1 MTPTRI
7 FIGGARREF
16 ARERAHLRDYL
27 RGDPLM
33 RRFFE
38 VLVLEPDPARDGLPD
53 AARRGAVE
61 HCDIYVGLLGADY
74 GLEDDAGISPAEREF
89 DRAVAFGKHR
99 LIFVKGA
106 EGTERHPGMRALIDR
121 AHAGIAR
128 RRFTTPAELVAGL
141 YAALLRHVEA
151 ERLLHRVP
159 FDAEPCSG
167 ATTNDLDAEAMG
179 RFIRTTRRSRGLP
192 VADAAPPT
200 DLLRHLGLLWRG
212 RLTNAAILLFGQAPQ
227 RFLISSEVECA
238 HFHGT
243 AVARPIPYRRVY
255 RGTVF
260 ELVDQ
265 AVDFVLGAIDRTVG
279 TRAKAVQAPVTHEI
293 PEQVVTEAIVNAVA
307 HRDYAQPE
315 GVQVL
320 LFRDRL
326 EVVSPGHPP
335 PSRRG
340 VRPRMERPS
349 IPTNP
354 LIAAPMHLLGYG
366 EGTGAGTGAM
376 TRLCAEAGLPG
387 PPEFEEDGGFFT
399 TRIWRVRAA
408 ARNPELPDLPPIPAP
423 PDTTQN
429 APPTAP
435 TTQIS
440 TRERILALLRAE
452 PKLTR
457 NDLAL
462 RTGITP
468 HGVKYHLARLKK
480 AGLLRRVGS
489 DRAGHWE
496 VLCRQGSVHGLLDPK
511 PHDHDA

>member
-1 MTPTRI
+1 MSPTRI
-7 FIGGARREF
+7 FIGGAQGEF

-38 VLVLEPDPARDGLPD
+38 VLVPEPAPARDGLPD
-53 AARRGAVE
+53 AARWDTVE
-61 HCDIYVGLLGADY
+61 HCDIYVGLFGADY
-74 GLEDDAGISPAEREF
+74 GFEDDAGISPVEREF
-89 DRAVAFGKHR
+89 DQAVAFGKHR

-106 EGTERHPGMRALIDR
+106 DGAERHPGMRALIDR
-121 AHAGIAR
+121 AQAGIAR

-151 ERLLHRVP
+151 ERLLHLVP

-167 ATTNDLDAEAMG
+167 ATTNNLDAEAMG

-227 RFLISSEVECA
+227 RFLISSEVECT

-243 AVARPIPYRRVY
+243 AVARPTPYRRVY

-265 AVDFVLGAIDRTVG
+265 AVDFVLGAIDRSVG
-279 TRAKAVQAPVTHEI
+279 TRAETVQAPVAHEI
-293 PEQVVTEAIVNAVA
+293 PKQVVTEAVVNAVA
-307 HRDYAQPE
+307 HRDYTDPE
-315 GVQVL
+315 SIQIL
-320 LFRDRL
+320 LFQDRL
-326 EVVSPGHPP
+326 EVVSPGHSP
-335 PSRRG
+335 PSRLG
-340 VRPRMERPS
+340 VKPGSEHPS

-366 EGTGAGTGAM
+366 EGTGTGTAAM

-387 PPEFEEDGGFFT
+387 PEFEEDAGFFT
-399 TRIWRVRAA
+399 TRIWRTRAA
-408 ARNPELPDLPPIPAP
+408 ARSPERTGSPPIPAP
-423 PDTTQN
+423 PITTQN
-429 APPTAP
+429 PPPTAS

-440 TRERILALLRAE
+440 TRQRILELLRAE

-457 NDLAL
+457 NDLAV

-468 HGVKYHLARLKK
+468 DGVKYHLARLKK

-496 VLCRQGSVHGLLDPK
+496 VQHLN

>member
-1 MTPTRI
+1 MTPIRI
-7 FIGGARREF
+7 FIGGAEREF
-16 ARERAHLRDYL
+16 ARERAHLFDYL

-38 VLVLEPDPARDGLPD
+38 VLVPEPAPSCDGLPD
-53 AARRGAVE
+53 AAPRDAVE
-61 HCDIYVGLLGADY
+61 HCDIYVGLFGTDY
-74 GLEDDAGISPAEREF
+74 GAEDKAGASPVEREF
-89 DRAVAFGKHR
+89 DRAVALGKRR

-106 EGTERHPGMRALIDR
+106 EGTERHPKMRALIDR
-121 AHAGIAR
+121 AQAGIAR
-128 RRFTTPAELVAGL
+128 RRFTTSAELVAGL
-141 YAALLRHVEA
+141 YAALLRHLEA
-151 ERLLHRVP
+151 ERLLKRVP

-279 TRAKAVQAPVTHEI
+279 TRAETVQAPVAHEI
-293 PEQVVTEAIVNAVA
+293 PKQVVTEAVVNAVA

-335 PSRRG
+335 PSRLE
-340 VRPRMERPS
+340 VKPRSEHPS

-366 EGTGAGTGAM
+366 EGMGTGTAAM

-387 PPEFEEDGGFFT
+387 PDFEEDGGFFT
-399 TRIWRVRAA
+399 TRIWRVPAA
-408 ARNPELPDLPPIPAP
+408 AQNPEGPGSPPFPHPSAI
-423 PDTTQN
+423 TQN
-429 APPTAP
+429 AIRTPP

-440 TRERILALLRAE
+440 TRERVLELLRAE

-457 NDLAL
+457 NDLAV

-468 HGVKYHLARLKK
+468 DGVKYHLARLKK

-496 VLCRQGSVHGLLDPK
+496 VQDLN

>member
-1 MTPTRI
+1 MTPIRI
-7 FIGGARREF
+7 FIGGAQREF
-16 ARERAHLRDYL
+16 AQEWAHLLDYL

-38 VLVLEPDPARDGLPD
+38 VLVPEPDPARDGLPNV
-53 AARRGAVE
+53 ARRDAVE
-61 HCDIYVGLLGADY
+61 HCDIYVGLFGTDY
-74 GLEDDAGISPAEREF
+74 GDEGKAGTSPVKREF

-99 LIFVKGA
+99 LTLVKGA
-106 EGTERHPGMRALIDR
+106 EGAERHPGMRALIDK
-121 AHAGIAR
+121 AQAGMAR
-128 RRFTTPAELVAGL
+128 RRFTTPAELVAGV
-141 YAALLRHVEA
+141 YAALLRYVDA

-179 RFIRTTRRSRGLP
+179 RFIRITRRSRGLP

-200 DLLRHLGLLWRG
+200 ELLRHLGLLWRG

-238 HFHGT
+238 HFYGT
-243 AVARPIPYRRVY
+243 AVARPIPHRRVY
-255 RGTVF
+255 GGTVF

-265 AVDFVLGAIDRTVG
+265 AVDFVLGAIDRAVG
-279 TRAKAVQAPVTHEI
+279 TRAETVQAPVTHEI
-293 PEQVVTEAIVNAVA
+293 PEQVVTEAVVNAVA
-307 HRDYAQPE
+307 HRDYTDLE
-315 GVQVL
+315 SVQVL

-326 EVVSPGHPP
+326 EVVSPGHSP
-335 PSRRG
+335 PSRPG
-340 VRPRMERPS
+340 VKRRSEHPS

-366 EGTGAGTGAM
+366 EGTGTGTAAM
-376 TRLCAEAGLPG
+376 TRLCAEAGLPE
-387 PPEFEEDGGFFT
+387 PDFEEDAGFFT
-399 TRIWRVRAA
+399 TRIWRVHAA
-408 ARNPELPDLPPIPAP
+408 ARNPERPGSPPIPAP
-423 PDTTQN
+423 LDTTQN
-429 APPTAP
+429 APPTLS
-435 TTQIS
+435 TTQIP

-496 VLCRQGSVHGLLDPK
+496 VLSAHGLLNPN

>member
-7 FIGGARREF
+7 FIGGAQREF

-38 VLVLEPDPARDGLPD
+38 VLVPEPDSARDGLPD
-53 AARRGAVE
+53 AARRDAVE
-61 HCDIYVGLLGADY
+61 HCDIYVGLFGADY
-74 GLEDDAGISPAEREF
+74 GDEGKAGTSPVEREF
-89 DRAVAFGKHR
+89 DRAVALGKHR

-106 EGTERHPGMRALIDR
+106 EGAERHPGMRALIDK
-121 AHAGIAR
+121 AQAGIAR
-128 RRFTTPAELVAGL
+128 RRFTTSVELVAGL
-141 YAALLRHVEA
+141 YAALLRHIEA

-192 VADAAPPT
+192 VADAAAPT

-255 RGTVF
+255 GGTVF

-279 TRAKAVQAPVTHEI
+279 TRAKTVQAPAAHEI
-293 PEQVVTEAIVNAVA
+293 PERVVTEAIVNAVA
-307 HRDYAQPE
+307 HRDYTDPE
-315 GVQVL
+315 SVQVL
-320 LFRDRL
+320 LFKDRL
-326 EVVSPGHPP
+326 EVVSPGRP
-335 PSRRG
+335 PSLSVDELRASH
-340 VRPRMERPS
+340 PS
-349 IPTNP
+349 VPANP

-366 EGTGAGTGAM
+366 DGTGSGTAHM
-376 TRLCAEAGLPG
+376 IRRCAEAGLPE
-387 PPEFEEDGGFFT
+387 PDFEMDQGCFT
-399 TRIWRVRAA
+399 TRIWRPTASVRGATTSF
-408 ARNPELPDLPPIPAP
+408 PHPST
-423 PDTTQN
+423 TTQN
-429 APPTAP
+429 AIRTPA
-435 TTQIS
+435 TTQIP
-440 TRERILALLRAE
+440 TRQRILELLRAE

-457 NDLAL
+457 NELAV

-468 HGVKYHLARLKK
+468 DGVKYHLARLKK

-496 VLCRQGSVHGLLDPK
+496 VQDPN

>member
-7 FIGGARREF
+7 FIGGAQREF

-38 VLVLEPDPARDGLPD
+38 VLVPEPAPARDGLPD
-53 AARRGAVE
+53 AARRDAVE
-61 HCDIYVGLLGADY
+61 RCDIYVGLFGADY
-74 GLEDDAGISPAEREF
+74 GDEGKAGASPVEREF

-106 EGTERHPGMRALIDR
+106 EGAERHPGMRALIDK
-121 AHAGIAR
+121 AQAGIAR
-128 RRFTTPAELVAGL
+128 RRFNTLAELLAGL

-151 ERLLHRVP
+151 ERILHLVP

-179 RFIRTTRRSRGLP
+179 RFIRTARRSRGLP
-192 VADAAPPT
+192 VADAASPT

-243 AVARPIPYRRVY
+243 AVSRPIPYRRVY

-265 AVDFVLGAIDRTVG
+265 AVDFVLGAIDRSVG
-279 TRAKAVQAPVTHEI
+279 TRAETVQAPVAYEM
-293 PEQVVTEAIVNAVA
+293 PKQVVTEAIVNAVA

-326 EVVSPGHPP
+326 EVVSPGYPP
-335 PSRRG
+335 PSHPGVKRRF
-340 VRPRMERPS
+340 EHPS
-349 IPTNP
+349 VPTNP

-366 EGTGAGTGAM
+366 EGTGTGTAAM

-387 PPEFEEDGGFFT
+387 PEFEEDAGFFT
-399 TRIWRVRAA
+399 TRIWRARAA
-408 ARNPELPDLPPIPAP
+408 ARNPERPGSPSIPAP
-423 PDTTQN
+423 PITTQN

-435 TTQIS
+435 TTQIP
-440 TRERILALLRAE
+440 TRQRILELLRAE

-457 NDLAL
+457 NDLAV

-468 HGVKYHLARLKK
+468 DGVKYHLARLKR

-496 VLCRQGSVHGLLDPK
+496 ALDPK
-511 PHDHDA
+511 TARS

>member
-7 FIGGARREF
+7 FIGGAQREF

-38 VLVLEPDPARDGLPD
+38 VLVPEPDPARDGLPD
-53 AARRGAVE
+53 AARRDAVE
-61 HCDIYVGLLGADY
+61 DCDIYVGLFGADY
-74 GLEDDAGISPAEREF
+74 GDEGKAGASPVEREF

-106 EGTERHPGMRALIDR
+106 EEAERHPGMRALIDK
-121 AHAGIAR
+121 AQAGIAR

-151 ERLLHRVP
+151 ERLLHLVP

-265 AVDFVLGAIDRTVG
+265 AVDFVLGAIDRSVG
-279 TRAKAVQAPVTHEI
+279 TRAETAQAPVAYEI
-293 PEQVVTEAIVNAVA
+293 PAQVVTEAVVNAVA
-307 HRDYAQPE
+307 HRNYAQPE

-326 EVVSPGHPP
+326 EVVSPGYPP
-335 PSRRG
+335 PSRPG
-340 VRPRMERPS
+340 VKRRSEHPS

-366 EGTGAGTGAM
+366 EGTGTGTAAM
-376 TRLCAEAGLPG
+376 TRLCAEAGLSG
-387 PPEFEEDGGFFT
+387 PEFEEDAGFFT

-408 ARNPELPDLPPIPAP
+408 ARNPERPGSPPIPAP
-423 PDTTQN
+423 LVTTQN

-435 TTQIS
+435 TTQMP
-440 TRERILALLRAE
+440 TRQRILELLRAE

-496 VLCRQGSVHGLLDPK
+496 ALDTK

>member
-1 MTPTRI
+1 MTPTRV
-7 FIGGARREF
+7 FVGGARREF

-38 VLVLEPDPARDGLPD
+38 VLVPEPNLARDGLRD
-53 AARRGAVE
+53 AARLDAVE
-61 HCDIYVGLLGADY
+61 HCDIYVGLFGTDY

-106 EGTERHPGMRALIDR
+106 EGAERHPRMRALIDR
-121 AHAGIAR
+121 AQAGIAR
-128 RRFTTPAELVAGL
+128 RCFTTPAELVAGV

-151 ERLLHRVP
+151 ERLLHPVP

-200 DLLRHLGLLWRG
+200 ELLRHLGLLWRG

-279 TRAKAVQAPVTHEI
+279 TRAETVQAPVAYEI
-293 PEQVVTEAIVNAVA
+293 PAQVVTEAVVNAVA

-320 LFRDRL
+320 LFKDRL

-335 PSRRG
+335 PSRPG
-340 VRPRMERPS
+340 VKPRSERPS

-366 EGTGAGTGAM
+366 EGTGTGTAAM
-376 TRLCAEAGLPG
+376 TRLCAEAGLPE
-387 PPEFEEDGGFFT
+387 PEFEQDAGFFT

-408 ARNPELPDLPPIPAP
+408 SRNPQRPGSPPIPAP
-423 PDTTQN
+423 PVTTQN

-440 TRERILALLRAE
+440 TRQRILELLRAE

-468 HGVKYHLARLKK
+468 HGVKYHLAILKK

-489 DRAGHWE
+489 DRAGRWE
-496 VLCRQGSVHGLLDPK
+496 VLDTN

>member
-7 FIGGARREF
+7 FIGGAQREF
-16 ARERAHLRDYL
+16 ARERAHLHDYL

-38 VLVLEPDPARDGLPD
+38 VLVPEHAPGRDRLPD
-53 AARRGAVE
+53 AARRDALE
-61 HCDIYVGLLGADY
+61 HCDIYVGLFGADY
-74 GLEDDAGISPAEREF
+74 GDEGKAGTSPIEREF

-99 LIFVKGA
+99 VIFLKGA
-106 EGTERHPGMRALIDR
+106 EGAERHPGMRALIDK
-121 AHAGIAR
+121 AQAGIAR
-128 RRFTTPAELVAGL
+128 RRFTAPAELVAGV

-151 ERLLHRVP
+151 ERLLRRVP

-200 DLLRHLGLLWRG
+200 DLLRHLDLLWRG

-255 RGTVF
+255 GGTVF

-265 AVDFVLGAIDRTVG
+265 AVDFVLGAIDRSVG
-279 TRAKAVQAPVTHEI
+279 TRAETVQAPAAYEI

-307 HRDYAQPE
+307 HRDYTDPE
-315 GVQVL
+315 SVQVL
-320 LFRDRL
+320 LFKNRL
-326 EVVSPGHPP
+326 EVVSPGRP
-335 PSRRG
+335 PSLSVDKLR
-340 VRPRMERPS
+340 VSHPS
-349 IPTNP
+349 LPTNP

-366 EGTGAGTGAM
+366 KGMGSGTARM
-376 TRLCAEAGLPG
+376 IRRCAEAGLPG
-387 PPEFEEDGGFFT
+387 PEFETDQGCFT
-399 TRIWRVRAA
+399 TRIWRVRTA
-408 ARNPELPDLPPIPAP
+408 ARNPERPGSPPIPAP

-429 APPTAP
+429 APPPTAP
-435 TTQIS
+435 TTQIP
-440 TRERILALLRAE
+440 TRQRILELLRVE

-457 NDLAL
+457 NDLAV

-496 VLCRQGSVHGLLDPK
+496 VQDPN

>member
-7 FIGGARREF
+7 FIGGAQREF
-16 ARERAHLRDYL
+16 ARERAHLCGYL

-38 VLVLEPDPARDGLPD
+38 VLVPEPDPTRDGLPG
-53 AARRGAVE
+53 AARRDAVE
-61 HCDIYVGLLGADY
+61 HCDIYVGLFGTDY
-74 GLEDDAGISPAEREF
+74 GIEDDAGISPVEREF
-89 DRAVAFGKHR
+89 DQAVAFGKHR

-106 EGTERHPGMRALIDR
+106 EEAERRPGMGALIDK
-121 AHAGIAR
+121 AQAGIAR

-151 ERLLHRVP
+151 KRLLHLVP

-167 ATTNDLDAEAMG
+167 ATTDDLDAEAMG

-192 VADAAPPT
+192 VADAALPT

-255 RGTVF
+255 GGTVF

-265 AVDFVLGAIDRTVG
+265 AVDFVLGAIDRSVG
-279 TRAKAVQAPVTHEI
+279 TRAETVQAPVAHEI
-293 PEQVVTEAIVNAVA
+293 PEQVVTEAVVNAVA
-307 HRDYAQPE
+307 HRDYTDPE
-315 GVQVL
+315 SVQVL
-320 LFRDRL
+320 LFKDRL
-326 EVVSPGHPP
+326 EVVSPGRP
-335 PSRRG
+335 PSSRLG
-340 VRPRMERPS
+340 VKPRSEHPS

-366 EGTGAGTGAM
+366 EGTGAGTAAM

-387 PPEFEEDGGFFT
+387 PEFEEDAGFFT

-408 ARNPELPDLPPIPAP
+408 ARNPGRPGSPPIPARP
-423 PDTTQN
+423 VTTQN
-429 APPTAP
+429 APPTTH
-435 TTQIS
+435 TTQIP
-440 TRERILALLRAE
+440 TRQRILELLRAE

-457 NDLAL
+457 NDLAV

-468 HGVKYHLARLKK
+468 DGVKYHLARLKK

-496 VLCRQGSVHGLLDPK
+496 VQDSN

>member
-7 FIGGARREF
+7 FIGGAQREF
-16 ARERAHLRDYL
+16 ARERAQLRDYL

-38 VLVLEPDPARDGLPD
+38 VLGSEPDPARDGLPEPACRD
-53 AARRGAVE
+53 AVE
-61 HCDIYVGLLGADY
+61 QCDVYVGLFGADY
-74 GLEDDAGISPAEREF
+74 GDEGKLGASPVEREF
-89 DRAVAFGKHR
+89 DRAVALRKHR

-106 EGTERHPGMRALIDR
+106 EGAERHPGMRALIDK
-121 AHAGIAR
+121 AQAGTTR
-128 RRFTTPAELVAGL
+128 RRFTTSAELVAGV

-151 ERLLHRVP
+151 ERLLRLVP

-227 RFLISSEVECA
+227 RFLISSEVECG

-243 AVARPIPYRRVY
+243 AIARPIPYRRVY

-265 AVDFVLGAIDRTVG
+265 AVDFVLGVIGRSVG
-279 TRAKAVQAPVTHEI
+279 TRAETVQAPVTYEI
-293 PEQVVTEAIVNAVA
+293 PAQVVTEAVVNAVA
-307 HRDYAQPE
+307 HRDYTQPE
-315 GVQVL
+315 SVQVL
-320 LFRDRL
+320 LFKDRL
-326 EVVSPGHPP
+326 EVVSPGRSPP
-335 PSRRG
+335 PRLG
-340 VRPRMERPS
+340 VKPRPEHPS

-366 EGTGAGTGAM
+366 EGTGTGTAAM

-387 PPEFEEDGGFFT
+387 PEFEEDAGFFT
-399 TRIWRVRAA
+399 TRICRVRAA
-408 ARNPELPDLPPIPAP
+408 ARNPERPGSPPISAP
-423 PDTTQN
+423 PTTTQN
-429 APPTAP
+429 VPPTAS
-435 TTQIS
+435 TTQIP
-440 TRERILALLRAE
+440 TRERILVLLRAE

-457 NDLAL
+457 NELAV

-468 HGVKYHLARLKK
+468 DGVKYHLARLKK
-480 AGLLRRVGS
+480 VGLLRRVGS

-496 VLCRQGSVHGLLDPK
+496 VLDSQTARS
-511 PHDHDA
+511 

>member
-1 MTPTRI
+1 MSPTRI
-7 FIGGARREF
+7 FIGGAQGEF

-38 VLVLEPDPARDGLPD
+38 VLVPEPDPARDGLPD
-53 AARRGAVE
+53 AARHDAVE
-61 HCDIYVGLLGADY
+61 HCDIYVGLFGADY
-74 GLEDDAGISPAEREF
+74 GDEGKAGASPVEREF
-89 DRAVAFGKHR
+89 DRAVALGKHR

-106 EGTERHPGMRALIDR
+106 EGAERHPGMRALIDK
-121 AHAGIAR
+121 AQAGIAR
-128 RRFTTPAELVAGL
+128 RRFTTSAELVAGL

-192 VADAAPPT
+192 VADAASPT

-265 AVDFVLGAIDRTVG
+265 AVDFVLGAIDRSVG
-279 TRAKAVQAPVTHEI
+279 TRAETVQAPVAHEI
-293 PEQVVTEAIVNAVA
+293 PKQVVTEAVVNAVA
-307 HRDYAQPE
+307 HRDYTQPE

-320 LFRDRL
+320 LFQDRL

-335 PSRRG
+335 PSRPG
-340 VRPRMERPS
+340 VKRRPEHPS

-366 EGTGAGTGAM
+366 EGTGTGTAAM

-387 PPEFEEDGGFFT
+387 PEFEEDAGFFT

-408 ARNPELPDLPPIPAP
+408 ARNPERPRFATHPGSTRHYPERSTHGLHYPDIHAPAYIGAAQGRAEADPQRPGRPHRHHARRGEVPPRQTEEGRSAP
-423 PDTTQN
+423 P
-429 APPTAP
+429 
-435 TTQIS
+435 S
-440 TRERILALLRAE
+440 
-452 PKLTR
+452 
-457 NDLAL
+457 
-462 RTGITP
+462 
-468 HGVKYHLARLKK
+468 
-480 AGLLRRVGS
+480 RVGPG
-489 DRAGHWE
+489 RP
-496 VLCRQGSVHGLLDPK
+496 LGSPT
-511 PHDHDA
+511 P